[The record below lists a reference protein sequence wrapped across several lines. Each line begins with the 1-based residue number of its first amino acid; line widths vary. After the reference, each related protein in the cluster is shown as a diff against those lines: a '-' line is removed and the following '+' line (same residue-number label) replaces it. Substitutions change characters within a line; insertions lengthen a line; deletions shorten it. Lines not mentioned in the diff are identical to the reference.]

1 MDFFRGVGRRLEI
14 GIGDFG
20 GFLNRKREKKQ
31 TKRKKGWECLHAFG
45 NSWKNY
51 GEVFFLSYIY
61 ITFRVLVCGCEICAF
76 KSETVR
82 KDNDI
87 HHFLPPNILNQ
98 KNHET
103 FWFRLDFG
111 VWIIFMFPL
120 SPSFFRHYM
129 TPKRHAKKPPSN
141 LPYLSAPNN
150 VWERKPQKGLEHKS
164 IREHHWG
171 CLKPGK

>member
-87 HHFLPPNILNQ
+87 HHFLPPSILNQ
-98 KNHET
+98 KKIMKLQKSSWN
-103 FWFRLDFG
+103 FQGKNQLRGDSSLDKLQWLAS
-111 VWIIFMFPL
+111 VL
-120 SPSFFRHYM
+120 VQRYHLHYKN
-129 TPKRHAKKPPSN
+129 PRPASQRW
-141 LPYLSAPNN
+141 SS
-150 VWERKPQKGLEHKS
+150 ERS
-164 IREHHWG
+164 
-171 CLKPGK
+171 

>member
-87 HHFLPPNILNQ
+87 HHFLPPSILNQ
-98 KNHET
+98 KKSWNFLVQIGLWGVNH
-103 FWFRLDFG
+103 FH
-111 VWIIFMFPL
+111 V
-120 SPSFFRHYM
+120 SFAAFVFSSFYD
-129 TPKRHAKKPPSN
+129 TQTSCEKN
-141 LPYLSAPNN
+141 LPQIYHTLVLQILCEKVNCRRDWSTRA
-150 VWERKPQKGLEHKS
+150 
-164 IREHHWG
+164 
-171 CLKPGK
+171 

>member
-87 HHFLPPNILNQ
+87 HHFLPPSILNQ
-98 KNHET
+98 KKIMKLFGSDWTLGCES
-103 FWFRLDFG
+103 FSCFFCRLRFL
-111 VWIIFMFPL
+111 IILWHPNVM
-120 SPSFFRHYM
+120 R
-129 TPKRHAKKPPSN
+129 KN
-141 LPYLSAPNN
+141 LPQIYHTLVLQTMCEN
-150 VWERKPQKGLEHKS
+150 VNRRRDWSTRA
-164 IREHHWG
+164 
-171 CLKPGK
+171 